1 MEYTQEI
8 NQYIKNLNHTDRN
21 IRLDALRSL
30 AEKIKGD
37 VLPSPES
44 DQEVNNHIHT
54 IYSFSPYSPAGAV
67 WLSYMA
73 GLTTSGIMDHDSIS
87 GAGEFIQAGEIIGLA
102 TTIGIEFRCDFSSTP
117 LRGKRINNPDQNSV
131 VYIALHGIP
140 HTQIQRVKEYLLPYS
155 NARNKRNRMMVEKL
169 NRIFSQWDIQLD
181 FNTDVV
187 PLSKIE
193 EQGSITER
201 HLLFALAYKLIDRF
215 GQGDELISFLE
226 EEMKLR
232 LNAGAREYLA
242 ESGSDTYAYDLLG
255 ALKSDFVESF
265 YIDATEECPDI
276 REFIAFGKQIG
287 VIIAYAYLGDVG
299 DSITGDKKSQ
309 KFEDDYLDLLFKI
322 LKELGFH
329 AVTYMPTRNT
339 PAQLKRVQELC
350 NQYGF
355 FQISGIDIN
364 SPRQS
369 FKCSLLRKPEFRNLI
384 DSTWAMIGHEIQATR
399 DLKRGMFSP
408 TTIEQ
413 YPDLDTRIAVF
424 KEIGLS

>member
-1 MEYTQEI
+1 
-8 NQYIKNLNHTDRN
+8 
-21 IRLDALRSL
+21 
-30 AEKIKGD
+30 
-37 VLPSPES
+37 
-44 DQEVNNHIHT
+44 
-54 IYSFSPYSPAGAV
+54 
-67 WLSYMA
+67 
-73 GLTTSGIMDHDSIS
+73 
-87 GAGEFIQAGEIIGLA
+87 
-102 TTIGIEFRCDFSSTP
+102 
-117 LRGKRINNPDQNSV
+117 
-131 VYIALHGIP
+131 
-140 HTQIQRVKEYLLPYS
+140 
-155 NARNKRNRMMVEKL
+155 
-169 NRIFSQWDIQLD
+169 
-181 FNTDVV
+181 
-187 PLSKIE
+187 
-193 EQGSITER
+193 
-201 HLLFALAYKLIDRF
+201 
-215 GQGDELISFLE
+215 
-226 EEMKLR
+226 MKLR